1 MQTFKI
7 NNASISFNFVD
18 DNNFIIIVADTK
30 LIGTF
35 TIMFNQEQFLDF
47 VTEHNILEVVDGR
60 IIWDEYVEDDEG
72 ITHMNSHGI
81 GVTDYI
87 TNYITQDDIEQITEQ
102 ALTTFVNNLK
112 P

>member
-7 NNASISFNFVD
+7 NNATISFNF
-18 DNNFIIIVADTK
+18 VADTK

-35 TIMFNQEQFLDF
+35 TIMFNQEQFLEFLDK
-47 VTEHNILEVVDGR
+47 HNILEVIDGN
-60 IIWDEYVEDDEG
+60 IIYDEYVEDDEG
-72 ITHMNSHGI
+72 ITHMKSHGI
-81 GVTDYI
+81 GVYDYI
-87 TNYITQDDIEQITEQ
+87 TNYITQDCIEQITEQ